1 MRILLAEDDHAL
13 GQALAAGLRRLG
25 YTVDWIT
32 DGTQAAAAL
41 ADATYAAAVLDWN
54 LPRSSGP
61 TIIADMRRRKDGTPV
76 LLLTARDGLP
86 DRVAG
91 LDAGADDYVVKP
103 VHLDELG
110 ARLRALLRRAD
121 GQVEPAIR
129 VGALEVIPSAR
140 SRDACRYR
148 AGIDCARIRTARN
161 AAVRCPGRAYSAHQL
176 RRRCTAGQ
184 EVASNAVEVHIHHLR
199 QKLGPGWIE
208 TLRGIGYDDPPRS
221 ARTSPPVFEPAVVL
235 PAGCRYAGLADGSAW
250 IGLVARCMRWTRNP

>member
-13 GQALAAGLRRLG
+13 GQALTAGLRRLG

-32 DGTQAAAAL
+32 DGAQAAAAL
-41 ADATYAAAVLDWN
+41 TDTSYAAAVLDWN

-61 TIIADMRRRKDGTPV
+61 AIIADMRRRKDATPV

-103 VHLDELG
+103 VHLDELA

-121 GQVEPAIR
+121 GQIEPAIR
-129 VGALEVIPSAR
+129 IGALEVVPAAR
-140 SRDACRYR
+140 SATM
-148 AGIDCARIRTARN
+148 AGATLELTAREY
-161 AAVRCPGRAYSAHQL
+161 ALLAMLVRHPGRAYSREQL
-176 RRRCTAGQ
+176 EAALYGWDQ

-208 TLRGIGYDDPPRS
+208 TLRGIGYAIKPRVE
-221 ARTSPPVFEPAVVL
+221 RGT
-235 PAGCRYAGLADGSAW
+235 
-250 IGLVARCMRWTRNP
+250 